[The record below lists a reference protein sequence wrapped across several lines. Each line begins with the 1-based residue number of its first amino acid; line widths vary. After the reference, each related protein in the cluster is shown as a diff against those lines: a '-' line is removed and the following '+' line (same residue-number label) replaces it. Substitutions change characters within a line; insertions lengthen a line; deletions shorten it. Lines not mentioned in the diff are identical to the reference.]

1 MAQAVQHVD
10 FDLDAVQRP
19 QTYKPFVFSVKDA
32 ANGDQ
37 PRVITLSD
45 PAELDYQKLLEI
57 ESPMGFLRYVA
68 SQEDRD
74 FLATAKIEGWRLGA
88 LMEAYYRHFGMDQNR
103 AKLGF

>member
-1 MAQAVQHVD
+1 MVAAVQPVD
-10 FDLDAVQRP
+10 FDLDAAQRP
-19 QTYKPFVFSVKDA
+19 VSYKPFVFSVKDPNNNDEKRA
-32 ANGDQ
+32 
-37 PRVITLSD
+37 ITLSD

-57 ESPMGFLRYVA
+57 ESPIGFLRYVA

-88 LMEAYYRHFGMDQNR
+88 LMEAYYRHYGMDQQR